1 MYNLIRKDIV
11 MQKKTLWILLPI
23 QLVYL
28 SLNIGYVWIG
38 FVFSIVIIMNAF
50 SMDEKS
56 SINTLLNSLPYTRKE
71 MVSSKYIGVLV
82 FTLIVIFGLF
92 IGNLILNQELMAW
105 KEIMLII
112 SLVMI
117 VASFILPF
125 SYQFKSQYLLI
136 ASIVLFVIYM
146 VVINMIFYNL
156 NEVIINFVE
165 KLLSLQTLSFYLMT
179 SGSILILFA
188 CSWLLSIRI
197 FKNKV
202 L

>member
-82 FTLIVIFGLF
+82 FTLIVISGLF

-136 ASIVLFVIYM
+136 ASIVLFVLYM
-146 VVINMIFYNL
+146 VIINMIFHNL
-156 NEVIINFVE
+156 NEVIMNFVE
-165 KLLSLQTLSFYLMT
+165 KLLSLQTLSFYLIT

>member
-82 FTLIVIFGLF
+82 FTLIVISGLF

-146 VVINMIFYNL
+146 VIINMIFHNL
-156 NEVIINFVE
+156 NEVIMNFVE
-165 KLLSLQTLSFYLMT
+165 KLISLQTLSFYLIT

>member
-1 MYNLIRKDIV
+1 

-82 FTLIVIFGLF
+82 FTLIVISGLF

-136 ASIVLFVIYM
+136 ASIVLFVLYM
-146 VVINMIFYNL
+146 VIINMIFHNL
-156 NEVIINFVE
+156 NEVIMNFVE
-165 KLLSLQTLSFYLMT
+165 KLLSLQTLSFYLIT

>member
-82 FTLIVIFGLF
+82 FTLIVISGLF

-146 VVINMIFYNL
+146 VIINMIFHNL
-156 NEVIINFVE
+156 NEVIMNFVE
-165 KLLSLQTLSFYLMT
+165 KLLSLQTLSFYLIT